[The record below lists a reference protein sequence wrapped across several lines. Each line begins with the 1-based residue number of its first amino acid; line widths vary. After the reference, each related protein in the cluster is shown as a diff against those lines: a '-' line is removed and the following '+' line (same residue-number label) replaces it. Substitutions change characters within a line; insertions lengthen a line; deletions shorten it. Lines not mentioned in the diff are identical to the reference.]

1 MEESKPL
8 FQPASKKQEMFIQS
22 TAYRTIYG
30 GSMGGGKAQPLHSKV
45 LTPDGWKTMG
55 EIKVGS
61 EVLTP
66 DNKVTTVLET
76 YNFDSKPIY
85 KLVTNSGATTECC
98 D

>member
-1 MEESKPL
+1 
-8 FQPASKKQEMFIQS
+8 MFIQS

-30 GSMGGGKAQPLHSKV
+30 GSMGGGKAQPLYSKV

-76 YNFDSKPIY
+76 YNFDSKHI
-85 KLVTNSGATTECC
+85 
-98 D
+98 